1 MLVGWRLPGRY
12 YSYPTVKPSLISVAL
27 LIVLAGTSCQHDS
40 ATAQPGGGGYT
51 TLSTAS
57 LSAVDNVDENSREA
71 ARLAY
76 TEDLLRR
83 KSTRQ
88 LPSHQRRRRYQA
100 LKLLH
105 AYRTAAEVSAAANT
119 ATTLLDSQGHPVALR
134 YLLQHTGGEQA
145 LQQLQPGA
153 LSTTDNRALRHWAR
167 MSGLS
172 LEECALINGAE

>member
-1 MLVGWRLPGRY
+1 MKPFCISAGLLV
-12 YSYPTVKPSLISVAL
+12 VL
-27 LIVLAGTSCQHDS
+27 LGTGCQHDS
-40 ATAQPGGGGYT
+40 ATAQPGGGTYIAPP
-51 TLSTAS
+51 AS
-57 LSAVDNVDENSREA
+57 GAVVADDADDFAREA

-88 LPSHQRRRRYQA
+88 LPSHMRRRRYQA

-105 AYRTAAEVSAAANT
+105 AYRTAAEVSASAAPMP
-119 ATTLLDSQGHPVALR
+119 LLDAQGRPEALY
-134 YLLQHTGGEQA
+134 YLLQHTGGQQA
-145 LQQLQPGA
+145 LEQLRQQPGP

-172 LEECALINGAE
+172 LEECALINGAK

>member
-1 MLVGWRLPGRY
+1 MLPRY
-12 YSYPTVKPSLISVAL
+12 YPYPAVKPSLISVAL
-27 LIVLAGTSCQHDS
+27 LIVLSGTSCQHDS
-40 ATAQPGGGGYT
+40 ATAQPGGGGYIAQSAPSEVLTDT
-51 TLSTAS
+51 TDSYA
-57 LSAVDNVDENSREA
+57 REA

-76 TEDLLRR
+76 TEDVLRR

-88 LPSHQRRRRYQA
+88 LPSHMRRRRYQA

-105 AYRTAAEVSAAANT
+105 AYRTAAEVAAPAA
-119 ATTLLDSQGHPVALR
+119 ATTLLDSQGRPVALR

-145 LQQLQPGA
+145 LQQLQPGT
-153 LSTTDNRALRHWAR
+153 LRTTDNRALRHWAR

>member
-1 MLVGWRLPGRY
+1 M
-12 YSYPTVKPSLISVAL
+12 

-51 TLSTAS
+51 AQSAPNEALLDTADS
-57 LSAVDNVDENSREA
+57 NAREA

-105 AYRTAAEVSAAANT
+105 AYRSAAELSAPAAP
-119 ATTLLDSQGHPVALR
+119 LLDAQGRPEALN
-134 YLLQHTGGEQA
+134 YLLQHTGGQQA
-145 LQQLQPGA
+145 LEQLREQPGS
-153 LSTTDNRALRHWAR
+153 LSSIDNNALRHWAR

-172 LEECALINGAE
+172 MEECALINGAK